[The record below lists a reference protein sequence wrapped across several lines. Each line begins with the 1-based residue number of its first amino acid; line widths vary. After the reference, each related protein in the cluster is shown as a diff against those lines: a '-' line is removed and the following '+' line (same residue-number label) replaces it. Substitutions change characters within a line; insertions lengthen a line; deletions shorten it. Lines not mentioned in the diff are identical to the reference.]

1 MLSIKLNA
9 GNANTT
15 PDQDRTNKPRHTN
28 ARHVLSGL
36 SEHPSKGTLHPAI
49 VFNMLRLSSL
59 FPLLISVLSVRAV
72 VYDPRITYPDSSAVW
87 TAGRTELVKW
97 DTTGV
102 PTGYNGSIHLGYL
115 AMQSEHIMP
124 MPLAN
129 DLDLSIGRAMV
140 SIPSN
145 LTTRNDYIII
155 LFGDSGNISPDFT
168 IQGVNPQEITSGN
181 AVSYDPFTE
190 VIDDFDP
197 DDIFD
202 SEDYDDSESNDAD
215 YS

>member
-1 MLSIKLNA
+1 
-9 GNANTT
+9 
-15 PDQDRTNKPRHTN
+15 
-28 ARHVLSGL
+28 
-36 SEHPSKGTLHPAI
+36 
-49 VFNMLRLSSL
+49 
-59 FPLLISVLSVRAV
+59 
-72 VYDPRITYPDSSAVW
+72 
-87 TAGRTELVKW
+87 
-97 DTTGV
+97 
-102 PTGYNGSIHLGYL
+102 
-115 AMQSEHIMP
+115 
-124 MPLAN
+124 
-129 DLDLSIGRAMV
+129 MV